1 MSEGRG
7 DKSDEGRVTQET
19 LDLKLKALRSDLRLM
34 IIASVALNQFL
45 TNVSL
50 PDGLSTAAIAAAI
63 FAPAI
68 KALAGTLFGR

>member
-1 MSEGRG
+1 MDDNEQ
-7 DKSDEGRVTQET
+7 KPEKLVTQET

-68 KALAGTLFGR
+68 KAVGSSVLGR